1 MLKMMSLI
9 FILTLISS
17 KEMTSNLE
25 YGVDI
30 PFKIDRFYSKINFNY
45 EGSLEDPIII
55 YAEPDYDD
63 FVFTYNP
70 KSAIYYTTKTM
81 SKKGNGLIVKA
92 GSNDIGI
99 EVHYLNRTTGTGKF
113 WINPSKNE
121 LKIDLSKKYGKMI
134 PIYSNY
140 INAENAIT
148 YDITNLK
155 RDYTI
160 IFKYQKEMKINY
172 TYYNISNPFV
182 VCRKNECKE
191 NITIYNFTKGES
203 YKIIIK
209 FEPIEDSG
217 RNYIILAGYTF
228 YEN

>member
-1 MLKMMSLI
+1 MISLFFI
-9 FILTLISS
+9 FTLISS

-30 PFKIDRFYSKINFNY
+30 PFKIDTYYTTINFNY

-55 YAEPDYDD
+55 YVQPDYDD
-63 FVFTYNP
+63 LVFVYHP
-70 KSAIYYTTKTM
+70 ESARYSTM
-81 SKKGNGLIVKA
+81 VLPKKGDGLIVKA
-92 GSNDIGI
+92 NSNDIDI
-99 EVHYLNRTTGTGKF
+99 QFHYLNRTTGTGKF

-134 PIYSNY
+134 PILGNY
-140 INAENAIT
+140 FDAENAIT
-148 YDITNLK
+148 YDISNLK

-172 TYYNISNPFV
+172 NYYNVSNPFV

-203 YKIIIK
+203 YKIILK
-209 FEPIEDSG
+209 FEAITDSYI
-217 RNYIILAGYTF
+217 NYIVLAGYTF
-228 YEN
+228 YENNPLY